1 MKKIRGKKSR
11 ATVTLSCMQLSTLM
25 GVVCRM
31 VVRATR
37 EIAEGE
43 DITHTYVDPLEPLLV
58 RNNKSFKY
66 FYLFCITSNHQLYP
80 SDEGFTSHFLDICRA

>member
-1 MKKIRGKKSR
+1 
-11 ATVTLSCMQLSTLM
+11 M

-37 EIAEGE
+37 EIAVGE

-66 FYLFCITSNHQLYP
+66 LYLFCITNY
-80 SDEGFTSHFLDICRA
+80 